1 MNYPYSTY
9 PSDCFF
15 STCKGGDWACSDE
28 LCGKVLT
35 CPGNML
41 PAFNLTECEPTCD
54 TLHFLNP
61 ALQAVCSGPRW
72 SGCKCQAGYVLQEGA
87 CVLPDECPCL
97 HHGRH
102 YQPGETITRDC
113 NTCKCARRHWEC
125 TTNKCSATCSA
136 VGDPHYRTFDGAE
149 FSFHGACTYVL
160 TQHLEGEFRVMAE
173 NVACG
178 SSGKVFKFQL
188 YRQKDK
194 IIRHIFV

>member
-1 MNYPYSTY
+1 MFSSAFKNYFY
-9 PSDCFF
+9 PAYLRDCFF

-35 CPGNML
+35 CPGNMF
-41 PAFNLTECEPTCD
+41 PAFNVTECEPTCD

-72 SGCKCQAGYVLQEGA
+72 SGCKCQEGYVQHEGA
-87 CVLPDECPCL
+87 CILPDECPCL

-160 TQHLEGEFRVMAE
+160 TQHLQGEFRVMAE

-178 SSGKVFKFQL
+178 SSGKVFF
-188 YRQKDK
+188 
-194 IIRHIFV
+194 II